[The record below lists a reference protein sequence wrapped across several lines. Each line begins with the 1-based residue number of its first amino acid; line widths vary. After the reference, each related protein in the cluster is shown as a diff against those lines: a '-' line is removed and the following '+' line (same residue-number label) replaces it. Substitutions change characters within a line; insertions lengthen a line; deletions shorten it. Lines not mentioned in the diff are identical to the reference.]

1 MTSEDLIEIPL
12 YEIAH
17 GRTGDKGNRLNVS
30 IIPYDQTGYTP
41 IAEQATE
48 AKMLEMFQHRGA
60 TEVRRYD
67 LPNLKAFNFV
77 IENALEGGV
86 NNSLNL
92 DGHGKTLSFHALT
105 MLIRIA
111 PEVLSAAKEA
121 RDKHGCIGAKR

>member
-1 MTSEDLIEIPL
+1 MTSDDLIEVPL

-30 IIPYDQTGYTP
+30 IIPFDDSGYDA

-48 AKMLEMFQHRGA
+48 ARMLEMFRHRGA
-60 TEVRRYD
+60 TEARRYD
-67 LPNLKAFNFV
+67 LPKLKAFNFV
-77 IENALEGGV
+77 IENVLQGGV

-105 MLIRIA
+105 MTVRVTPA
-111 PEVLSAAKEA
+111 VLAAAEQA
-121 RDKHGCIGAKR
+121 RGD

>member
-1 MTSEDLIEIPL
+1 M

-17 GRTGDKGNRLNVS
+17 GRTGDKGDRLNVS
-30 IIPYDQTGYTP
+30 IIPFDDSGYDA

-48 AKMLEMFQHRGA
+48 ARMLDMFRHRGA

-67 LPNLKAFNFV
+67 LPKLKAFNFV
-77 IENALEGGV
+77 IENVLQGGV

-105 MLIRIA
+105 MTVRVTPA
-111 PEVLSAAKEA
+111 VLAAAEQA
-121 RDKHGCIGAKR
+121 HGD

>member
-1 MTSEDLIEIPL
+1 MTSDDLIEVPL

-30 IIPYDQTGYTP
+30 IILFDDSGYDA

-48 AKMLEMFQHRGA
+48 ARMLEMFRHRGA
-60 TEVRRYD
+60 TEARRYD
-67 LPNLKAFNFV
+67 LPKLKAFNFV
-77 IENALEGGV
+77 IENVLQGGV

-105 MLIRIA
+105 MTVRVTPA
-111 PEVLSAAKEA
+111 VLAAAEQA
-121 RDKHGCIGAKR
+121 RGD

>member
-1 MTSEDLIEIPL
+1 MTSDNLIEIPL

-17 GRTGDKGNRLNVS
+17 GRTGDKGDRLNVS
-30 IIPYDQTGYTP
+30 IIPFDESGYDA

-48 AKMLEMFQHRGA
+48 ARMLDMFRHRGA

-67 LPNLKAFNFV
+67 LPKLKAFNFV
-77 IENALEGGV
+77 IENVLQGGV

-105 MLIRIA
+105 MTVRVPPA
-111 PEVLSAAKEA
+111 VLAAAEQA
-121 RDKHGCIGAKR
+121 RGD

>member
-1 MTSEDLIEIPL
+1 MTSDDLIEVPL

-17 GRTGDKGNRLNVS
+17 GRTGDKGDRLNVS
-30 IIPYDQTGYTP
+30 IIPFDDSGYDA

-48 AKMLEMFQHRGA
+48 ARMLDMFRHRGA

-67 LPNLKAFNFV
+67 LPKLKAFNFV
-77 IENALEGGV
+77 IENVLQGGV

-105 MLIRIA
+105 MTVQVTPA
-111 PEVLSAAKEA
+111 VLAAAEQA
-121 RDKHGCIGAKR
+121 RGD

>member
-1 MTSEDLIEIPL
+1 MISDDLIEVPL

-17 GRTGDKGNRLNVS
+17 GRTGDKGDRLNVS
-30 IIPYDQTGYTP
+30 IIPFDESGYDA

-48 AKMLEMFQHRGA
+48 ARMLDMFRHRGA

-67 LPNLKAFNFV
+67 LPKLKAFNFV
-77 IENALEGGV
+77 IENVLQGGV

-105 MLIRIA
+105 MTVRVT
-111 PEVLSAAKEA
+111 PAALAAAEQA
-121 RDKHGCIGAKR
+121 RGD